1 MLPQALTAW
10 SPESDAQRKAG
21 GMDAAPATGAYLKI
35 RATLKKDGV
44 TLLNNTDPVYIPIGD
59 TWERGKKYIY
69 TIEFNGTGALTP
81 ITFSVTAVDWT
92 DADPQPDQLDF

>member
-1 MLPQALTAW
+1 M
-10 SPESDAQRKAG
+10 KV
-21 GMDAAPATGAYLKI
+21 
-35 RATLKKDGV
+35 RATLKKNGV
-44 TLLNNTDPVYIPIGD
+44 TILGNAESDAVYIPIGD

-92 DADPQPDQLDF
+92 DASPQPDELSF